1 VTNLWREMKCGLV
14 NDNSVLNVDCGAT
27 CIFQVQLVKC
37 LDKSRQAAPLRCR
50 QQKCPGSP
58 VVRPAVVEPGCG
70 MLTERQMAWVDEL
83 PHEATIENPVL
94 HKCVV

>member
-1 VTNLWREMKCGLV
+1 
-14 NDNSVLNVDCGAT
+14 
-27 CIFQVQLVKC
+27 VKC

-70 MLTERQMAWVDEL
+70 MLTERQMAWVEEF
-83 PHEATIENPVL
+83 PHESSTENPVL
-94 HKCVV
+94 YKYVFFTIYRLYIVCYSNGHRTFL